1 MPSWKKI
8 ITSGSSTA
16 FHHITASGNISTSC
30 EATMST
36 GLLDLCG
43 PLQIGPSGIVR
54 DPAGNDVITL
64 ATNTVDMTA
73 LTVGGGFGSTGV
85 TVTSA
90 GAISANG
97 ALTCSHGQFPVI
109 SVRGQGGIAISLGT
123 GANFISDEGILT
135 SRRADSDAADTDIK
149 STKFTKADD
158 TEAGFFAFNEQEL
171 KVKEHH
177 LLSDMDKDLAV
188 KKQYRIQI
196 GGSADA
202 NEVADF
208 QEERVKISVPLT
220 ASSDISASGKIIA
233 ADAQFGLG
241 TVIIDGANITMSGQ
255 LSSSGTGTNILGGD
269 LDFDGDR
276 TIGTVGAND
285 DITINP
291 EAKLILGSSGT
302 DVVEIGRQSGTSA
315 AGRTEIYAN
324 TSTVAAKFS
333 LSQITFNHPV
343 TGSTISASGG
353 FIGDLA
359 GTASFVAADAITGAS
374 IADDAINS
382 EHYTDGSIDTA
393 HIADDAVTGAKIENN
408 PTIAGNLTVNGNT
421 TLGNAADDTL
431 TIAGNITASRDIRI
445 AAASNLPFSIT
456 SNGLDFNPDANGNG
470 SSFKVDDANTKTSF
484 GGLIEFEV
492 SANKI
497 ELGTSAT
504 QHVTASG
511 VISASGGF
519 IGDLTGTAS
528 FVAADAI
535 TGDSIADNAINSE
548 HYTDG
553 SIDTAHIADAQV
565 TLAKIANAAANTV
578 IVRDA
583 NSSGVLSA
591 KAVTNQQILI
601 GDGTGFTAA
610 ALSGDATMAN
620 NGAVTLAAAQT
631 SINSILATDLVLG
644 EDAQTKIDFET
655 ADEIHFDAA
664 NAQVM
669 NISDR
674 SVNVDGGAIT
684 SSGDI
689 SSSADLYGTTLY
701 SADGVF
707 HDNDANTGVEFGS
720 DTILIKENNIQSAK
734 FATSA
739 GNSLGNA
746 SYRTSLTGSQI
757 LLNSAQVLAQGAI
770 TASGTISASSFIQ
783 TTEIKGGGSGDTQL
797 NVQGQI
803 TASKNIS
810 SSADII
816 ANRFVGTLATAA
828 QTNITSLGTLAT
840 LTVSGKGTFGDLAI
854 ETTGTNA
861 VLELERA
868 SGAELKLKAQDNQSR
883 ITYEGGPLLFDRDE
897 SGTNSLT
904 LGVGGHITASGNISA
919 SGTIS
924 GPAGYRIFSKT
935 GNTDGEGQGDIVYF
949 GTTTGMTAGDIY
961 HWKSDGTWELA
972 DCNAAANC
980 DGLLGVALG
989 DESAVD
995 GVLLR
1000 GTVTLHTID
1009 GTEAVG
1015 DVLYLS
1021 EDNTGHAN
1029 VAPPGGNGDIVRV
1042 IGYCL
1047 DASNGQ
1053 IWFDPDK
1060 TFVEVTA

>member
-54 DPAGNDVITL
+54 DPAGNDTITL
-64 ATNTVDMTA
+64 GTNTVGLTA

-97 ALTCSHGQFPVI
+97 ALTCSVGNFPVI
-109 SVRGQGGIAISLGT
+109 AVTGQGGVAISLGN

-149 STKFTKADD
+149 STKFTKADE

-208 QEERVKISVPLT
+208 QEKRVKISVPLT

-343 TGSTISASGG
+343 TGSNISASG
-353 FIGDLA
+353 
-359 GTASFVAADAITGAS
+359 
-374 IADDAINS
+374 
-382 EHYTDGSIDTA
+382 
-393 HIADDAVTGAKIENN
+393 
-408 PTIAGNLTVNGNT
+408 
-421 TLGNAADDTL
+421 
-431 TIAGNITASRDIRI
+431 
-445 AAASNLPFSIT
+445 
-456 SNGLDFNPDANGNG
+456 
-470 SSFKVDDANTKTSF
+470 
-484 GGLIEFEV
+484 
-492 SANKI
+492 
-497 ELGTSAT
+497 
-504 QHVTASG
+504 
-511 VISASGGF
+511 
-519 IGDLTGTAS
+519 
-528 FVAADAI
+528 
-535 TGDSIADNAINSE
+535 
-548 HYTDG
+548 
-553 SIDTAHIADAQV
+553 
-565 TLAKIANAAANTV
+565 
-578 IVRDA
+578 
-583 NSSGVLSA
+583 
-591 KAVTNQQILI
+591 
-601 GDGTGFTAA
+601 
-610 ALSGDATMAN
+610 
-620 NGAVTLAAAQT
+620 
-631 SINSILATDLVLG
+631 
-644 EDAQTKIDFET
+644 
-655 ADEIHFDAA
+655 
-664 NAQVM
+664 
-669 NISDR
+669 
-674 SVNVDGGAIT
+674 
-684 SSGDI
+684 
-689 SSSADLYGTTLY
+689 DLYGTNLY
-701 SADGVF
+701 GADGVF
-707 HDNDANTGVEFGS
+707 HDNDANTGIEFGS
-720 DTILIKENNIQSAK
+720 DTITIKENNVQSAK

-739 GNSLGNA
+739 GNSVGNA
-746 SYRTSLTGSQI
+746 SYRMSLTGSQI
-757 LLNSAQVLAQGAI
+757 LLNSAQVVAQGPI

-816 ANRFVGTLATAA
+816 ANRFLGTLATAA

-861 VLELERA
+861 ILELERA

-883 ITYEGGPLLFDRDE
+883 ITYEGGPLMFDRDE

-904 LGVGGHITASGNISA
+904 IGVGGHITASGNISA
-919 SGTIS
+919 SGAIS
-924 GPAGYRIFSKT
+924 GPAGFRIFSKT
-935 GNTDGEGQGDIVYF
+935 GTTDGEGQGDIVYF
-949 GTTTGMTAGDIY
+949 GGTTSMTAGDIY
-961 HWKSDGTWELA
+961 HFKSDGTWELA
-972 DCNAAANC
+972 NCNAAATS

-989 DESAVD
+989 ASSDVD

-1009 GTEAVG
+1009 GSESVG

-1029 VAPPGGNGDIVRV
+1029 MAPPGGNGDIVRV

>member
-54 DPAGNDVITL
+54 DPAGNDTITL
-64 ATNTVDMTA
+64 GTNTVGLTA

-97 ALTCSHGQFPVI
+97 ALTCSVGNFPVI
-109 SVRGQGGIAISLGT
+109 AVTGQGGVAISLGN

-149 STKFTKADD
+149 STKFTKADE

-208 QEERVKISVPLT
+208 QEKRVKISVPLT

-255 LSSSGTGTNILGGD
+255 LSSSGTGTNILGGH
-269 LDFDGDR
+269 L
-276 TIGTVGAND
+276 T
-285 DITINP
+285 
-291 EAKLILGSSGT
+291 
-302 DVVEIGRQSGTSA
+302 
-315 AGRTEIYAN
+315 
-324 TSTVAAKFS
+324 
-333 LSQITFNHPV
+333 LSNL
-343 TGSTISASGG
+343 TGSNISASG
-353 FIGDLA
+353 
-359 GTASFVAADAITGAS
+359 
-374 IADDAINS
+374 
-382 EHYTDGSIDTA
+382 
-393 HIADDAVTGAKIENN
+393 
-408 PTIAGNLTVNGNT
+408 
-421 TLGNAADDTL
+421 
-431 TIAGNITASRDIRI
+431 
-445 AAASNLPFSIT
+445 
-456 SNGLDFNPDANGNG
+456 
-470 SSFKVDDANTKTSF
+470 
-484 GGLIEFEV
+484 
-492 SANKI
+492 
-497 ELGTSAT
+497 
-504 QHVTASG
+504 
-511 VISASGGF
+511 
-519 IGDLTGTAS
+519 
-528 FVAADAI
+528 
-535 TGDSIADNAINSE
+535 
-548 HYTDG
+548 
-553 SIDTAHIADAQV
+553 
-565 TLAKIANAAANTV
+565 
-578 IVRDA
+578 
-583 NSSGVLSA
+583 
-591 KAVTNQQILI
+591 
-601 GDGTGFTAA
+601 
-610 ALSGDATMAN
+610 
-620 NGAVTLAAAQT
+620 
-631 SINSILATDLVLG
+631 
-644 EDAQTKIDFET
+644 
-655 ADEIHFDAA
+655 
-664 NAQVM
+664 
-669 NISDR
+669 
-674 SVNVDGGAIT
+674 
-684 SSGDI
+684 
-689 SSSADLYGTTLY
+689 DLYGTNLY
-701 SADGVF
+701 GADGVF
-707 HDNDANTGVEFGS
+707 HDNDANTGIEFGS
-720 DTILIKENNIQSAK
+720 DTITIKENNVQSAK

-739 GNSLGNA
+739 GNSVGNA
-746 SYRTSLTGSQI
+746 SYRMSLTGSQI
-757 LLNSAQVLAQGAI
+757 LLNSAQVVAQGPI

-861 VLELERA
+861 ILELERA

-883 ITYEGGPLLFDRDE
+883 ITYEGGPLMFDRDE

-904 LGVGGHITASGNISA
+904 IGVGGHITASGNISA
-919 SGTIS
+919 SGAIS
-924 GPAGYRIFSKT
+924 GPAGFRIFSKT
-935 GNTDGEGQGDIVYF
+935 GTTDGEGQGDIVYF
-949 GTTTGMTAGDIY
+949 GGTTSMTAGDIY
-961 HWKSDGTWELA
+961 HFKSDGTWELA
-972 DCNAAANC
+972 NCNAAATS

-989 DESAVD
+989 ASSDVD

-1009 GTEAVG
+1009 GSESVG

-1029 VAPPGGNGDIVRV
+1029 MAPPGGNGDIVRV